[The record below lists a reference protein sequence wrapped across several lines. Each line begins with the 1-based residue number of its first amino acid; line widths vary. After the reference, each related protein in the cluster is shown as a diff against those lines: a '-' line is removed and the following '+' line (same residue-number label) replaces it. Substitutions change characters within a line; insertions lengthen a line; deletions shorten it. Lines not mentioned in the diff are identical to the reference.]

1 MSEQKAPP
9 ARNKERTRNLILAAA
24 TDEFAAN
31 GFAGARVESIAER
44 SGSNKRMLY
53 YYFQSKEDLFVA
65 VMEEAYK
72 TIRDAEATLDLLGLE
87 PAEAIRSLIR
97 FTWDYYN
104 DHPEF
109 LRLLNTENL
118 YHADHIKKSKQIGFY
133 NSKLIAT
140 LGEILARGEKEGLF
154 RGGVDPLQLYISIAA
169 LAYFYLSN
177 NSTLCVV
184 FNCDLVSPK
193 ARRERLAHMSEL
205 VIGYLTGA
213 GELQASAG

>member
-1 MSEQKAPP
+1 MSEIKAPP
-9 ARNKERTRNLILAAA
+9 ARNKERTRGLILAAA
-24 TDEFAAN
+24 TEEFAEN

-65 VMEEAYK
+65 VMEDAYK
-72 TIRDAEATLDLLGLE
+72 TIRDAEATLDLLALA
-87 PAEAIRSLIR
+87 PVEAIRSLIK

-104 DHPEF
+104 KHPEF

-133 NSKLIAT
+133 NSQLIAT
-140 LGEILARGEKEGLF
+140 LGEILAQGHKEKLF
-154 RGGVDPLQLYISIAA
+154 RSDVDPLQLYISIAA
-169 LAYFYLSN
+169 LSYFYLSN

-193 ARRERLAHMSEL
+193 ARGERLRHMTDL
-205 VIGYLTGA
+205 VLGSVTGKN
-213 GELQASAG
+213 